1 MAVRPSWSRT
11 SGQTP
16 ESGCCALQTTNS
28 RPSPE
33 SASQFR
39 APFPFAIGH
48 LSNLRSL
55 RERPRTSYRCTSQGS
70 GGATGRIAR
79 VRCPQSSRPACSW
92 PRVAL
97 PHEAHAWEAARGND
111 RSNDALR
118 MCSRS
123 SCSTGPSTCS
133 NGRCS
138 TGRSRCSTGRSR
150 CSIWRSRGK
159 TTGAVVLPLYK
170 LEMCIVS
177 GTPTIV

>member
-1 MAVRPSWSRT
+1 MLGRRRGAMIVQMMPC
-11 SGQTP
+11 
-16 ESGCCALQTTNS
+16 ECDY
-28 RPSPE
+28 
-33 SASQFR
+33 
-39 APFPFAIGH
+39 I
-48 LSNLRSL
+48 SL
-55 RERPRTSYRCTSQGS
+55 R
-70 GGATGRIAR
+70 
-79 VRCPQSSRPACSW
+79 
-92 PRVAL
+92 
-97 PHEAHAWEAARGND
+97 
-111 RSNDALR
+111 
-118 MCSRS
+118 CSRS